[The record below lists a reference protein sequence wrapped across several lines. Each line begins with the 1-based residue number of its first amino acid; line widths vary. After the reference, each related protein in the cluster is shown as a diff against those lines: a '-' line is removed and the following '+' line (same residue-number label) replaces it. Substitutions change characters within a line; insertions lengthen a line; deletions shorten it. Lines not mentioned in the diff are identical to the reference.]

1 MHWSLEADDGQDGK
15 PDHLVVDNGPVPSDD
30 AGIFQLADALGDCR
44 RGQPDSVGVVFMA
57 FSSTSTSKKF
67 AAALL
72 RRNQRLSRASVDINA
87 DFEGRR
93 ATGDPRL
100 DLAMADRYL
109 RL

>member
-1 MHWSLEADDGQDGK
+1 MSRNVLSK
-15 PDHLVVDNGPVPSDD
+15 VVGGLD
-30 AGIFQLADALGDCR
+30 IR
-44 RGQPDSVGVVFMA
+44 SVVSMS

-67 AAALL
+67 AAAML
-72 RRNQRLSRASVDINA
+72 RRNQRLSRASVDVNA

>member
-1 MHWSLEADDGQDGK
+1 MG
-15 PDHLVVDNGPVPSDD
+15 
-30 AGIFQLADALGDCR
+30 
-44 RGQPDSVGVVFMA
+44 VGSNVHSVVFMA